1 MYLIEIINKLN
12 RVKICLDKSRVNR
25 NEILKYLQ
33 FRGDK
38 VPDDISQTIEDGIDK
53 LIEECEVVHYMK
65 AFKIDDFKKGKGE
78 GIFGFELEGE
88 DIYSLLSTSEYIV
101 FFAVT
106 LGLKVDVF
114 LRREQVIN
122 LSNAIIYESI
132 ASTLIELAVDILV
145 ENIEKAVETT
155 DKSVENNEKSIENTD
170 KILVKKDEIIDYT
183 EKNTTKYFL
192 TDRFSP
198 GYGDLPLKHQPDV
211 LRLLEAQKRLGI
223 NLTSSGLMIPRKS
236 VTAIMGISRERQK
249 KRFKGCEVCSRFM
262 DCELRKSGA
271 SCVEGG

>member
-1 MYLIEIINKLN
+1 MIESINELN
-12 RVKICLDKSRVNR
+12 RIKISIGKSRVNR
-25 NEILKYLQ
+25 NEILKYLH

-38 VPDDISQTIEDGIDK
+38 VPDDISKTIEDGIEK
-53 LIEECEVVHYMK
+53 LIGVCDVVHYIK
-65 AFKIDDFKKGKGE
+65 AFEISDFKRGKGE
-78 GIFGFELEGE
+78 ETFGFELEGE
-88 DIYSLLSTSEYIV
+88 DIYELLSTSEYIV
-101 FFAVT
+101 FFSVT

-132 ASTLIELAVDILV
+132 ASTLIETAVDILV
-145 ENIEKAVETT
+145 ENIEK
-155 DKSVENNEKSIENTD
+155 NIGG
-170 KILVKKDEIIDYT
+170 
-183 EKNTTKYFL
+183 YFL

-198 GYGDLPLKHQPDV
+198 GYGDLPLKHQSEV

-236 VTAIMGISRERQK
+236 VTAIMGISKEIQK

-262 DCELRKSGA
+262 NCEFRKSGV
-271 SCVEGG
+271 SCVKGGYYEKV

>member
-1 MYLIEIINKLN
+1 MIESINKLN
-12 RVKICLDKSRVNR
+12 RFKIGLDKSMVNR

-38 VPDDISQTIEDGIDK
+38 VPEDISQTIEDGIEKIIDV
-53 LIEECEVVHYMK
+53 CDVVHYIK
-65 AFKIDDFKKGKGE
+65 AFEISDFKRVKGE
-78 GIFGFELEGE
+78 ETFGFELEGE
-88 DIYSLLSTSEYIV
+88 DIYELLSTSEYIV

-114 LRREQVIN
+114 LRREQVVN

-132 ASTLIELAVDILV
+132 ASTLIELAVETLV
-145 ENIEKAVETT
+145 ENIEK
-155 DKSVENNEKSIENTD
+155 SIENDGKSIENTYITSAKKAKTIENVD
-170 KILVKKDEIIDYT
+170 K
-183 EKNTTKYFL
+183 NNTKYFL

-198 GYGDLPLKHQPDV
+198 GYGDLPLKHQPEV

-236 VTAIMGISRERQK
+236 VTAIMGISKKKQK

-262 DCELRKSGA
+262 DCEFRKSGA
-271 SCVEGG
+271 SCVKGG